1 MSIDE
6 LIEKAFSDGY
16 EYALMEQREF
26 GWFGDK
32 MKGLGNAIM
41 GRAAKMDSKGRA
53 NVDAARSQQ
62 YGLGQGAKAFKGNA
76 QVSAADAMSNLAVG
90 AEKLGNRANALQDRA
105 AAAIN
110 RGKERATAAINS
122 GRQAITGKV
131 ESAKSGAKSLWGKA
145 RAGVTSAAN
154 NVRNS
159 AIQAGRDAKAAG
171 LKAKRSALMGVAN
184 AAGRLQGAA
193 LRGRKFSDVEGFDGY
208 YYYED

>member
-1 MSIDE
+1 MSIEE

-76 QVSAADAMSNLAVG
+76 QVSAADAMSSLAVG

-105 AAAIN
+105 
-110 RGKERATAAINS
+110 TAAINS
-122 GRQAITGKV
+122 GRQAVTNKV
-131 ESAKSGAKSLWGKA
+131 ESTKSGAKNLWGRAK
-145 RAGVTSAAN
+145 AGVTSAAN